1 MRWFTTCKLR
11 IAAKVCIIF
20 FAVITLKDQV
30 SISYLRKQQQDA
42 HHVLSS
48 SNEQQ
53 VLKEEHYKALALHEE
68 GHWEHAYTFPD
79 NHNSVNI
86 TDEIR
91 DTYLPIEI
99 DWLKG
104 INLPS
109 YKWNK
114 RFRIN
119 PNNES
124 NGLMYQSNLGN
135 QYGYCPQP
143 DFQPSIS
150 KWISTSHKQQHEHS
164 TKRDDIA
171 SPTLR
176 LIQRLAKSNATM
188 CLVGDSIDYQFY
200 DALRHNLHR
209 QQHLQSDIKLKISTQ
224 NIPVNYTNQTGWPP
238 HRYWMTMDS
247 IKETIV
253 SLTDA
258 KNSNATRT
266 AIIRYFQMYG
276 WSPWDVPHTDDC
288 NIDFKLGLALQCS
301 RGRNAM

>member
-1 MRWFTTCKLR
+1 M
-11 IAAKVCIIF
+11 
-20 FAVITLKDQV
+20 
-30 SISYLRKQQQDA
+30 
-42 HHVLSS
+42 
-48 SNEQQ
+48 
-53 VLKEEHYKALALHEE
+53 
-68 GHWEHAYTFPD
+68 
-79 NHNSVNI
+79 
-86 TDEIR
+86 
-91 DTYLPIEI
+91 PIEI

-176 LIQRLAKSNATM
+176 VGNIITLAALIFRQTFALL
-188 CLVGDSIDYQFY
+188 LV
-200 DALRHNLHR
+200 
-209 QQHLQSDIKLKISTQ
+209 
-224 NIPVNYTNQTGWPP
+224 
-238 HRYWMTMDS
+238 
-247 IKETIV
+247 
-253 SLTDA
+253 
-258 KNSNATRT
+258 
-266 AIIRYFQMYG
+266 
-276 WSPWDVPHTDDC
+276 
-288 NIDFKLGLALQCS
+288 LGLLLVCCHVVCICIDVRDS
-301 RGRNAM
+301 VGCRGRADGG